1 MFRQIMTNW
10 NTPNN
15 VSETRWI
22 LTVAK
27 PISWWNCVL
36 CHPHVWARNHLNVHP
51 LSPSHHTIDLIIL
64 FATWPV
70 WWTCNSE
77 PSLLKEVAN
86 YEWNPRQSPRSAPAF
101 YIAKP
106 WKRCISWLPGNLNR
120 VKNDVKTPGL
130 PRVFLNGWGG
140 GGVAAGV
147 WNDWCITGRQES
159 TMFVQSSIEL
169 VTAKGSNVK
178 RRGSAFIHTYR

>member
-1 MFRQIMTNW
+1 MFRQIMTNC

-15 VSETRWI
+15 VSETRWM

-64 FATWPV
+64 FATWAV

-86 YEWNPRQSPRSAPAF
+86 YEWNPRQSPRSASAF
-101 YIAKP
+101 YKAKP
-106 WKRCISWLPGNLNR
+106 WKKVYSL
-120 VKNDVKTPGL
+120 TT
-130 PRVFLNGWGG
+130 GG
-140 GGVAAGV
+140 GGGRGGRCGGLKWLVHN
-147 WNDWCITGRQES
+147 WETGEYDVRS
-159 TMFVQSSIEL
+159 
-169 VTAKGSNVK
+169 K
-178 RRGSAFIHTYR
+178 

>member
-1 MFRQIMTNW
+1 MFRQIMTNC

-86 YEWNPRQSPRSAPAF
+86 YEWNPRQTPRSAPAC

-106 WKRCISWLPGNLNR
+106 WKKVYSPIGGEPKLSENEVRTR
-120 VKNDVKTPGL
+120 GL
-130 PRVFLNGWGG
+130 PRVSPIGGSGFFKWLVHKGMRWTKIWALLYSYVYTYQTENLN
-140 GGVAAGV
+140 
-147 WNDWCITGRQES
+147 
-159 TMFVQSSIEL
+159 
-169 VTAKGSNVK
+169 KGFY
-178 RRGSAFIHTYR
+178 RGHKISRL